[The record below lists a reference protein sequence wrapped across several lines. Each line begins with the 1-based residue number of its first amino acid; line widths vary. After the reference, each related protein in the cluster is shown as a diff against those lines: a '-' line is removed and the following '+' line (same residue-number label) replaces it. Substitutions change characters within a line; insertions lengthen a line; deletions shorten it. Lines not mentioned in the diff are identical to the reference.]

1 MSELTGYLF
10 DNTGAAIP
18 SATVQLLTKNT
29 STQIASTSTNSDG
42 KWSFS
47 GQPAAAYDVKLTFGS
62 SVRYI
67 KGDQEVQATMGEFI
81 SSESNSTYP
90 LRVENA
96 TNNASNAV
104 LELRGNNSTRADGD
118 EIYVSFKLNDDG
130 GNLTEFAR
138 ITAEANDVSNGSED
152 GELRFSVAD
161 SNNSGN
167 LTEVF
172 VMSSAVGGGTAF
184 DITTNTVSMATDSFT
199 IKSEDDGSAAVL
211 KLQADQGDDNADKW
225 QVSVADGGT
234 LTINSEISGSPVA
247 HMTLTPN
254 STVTSST
261 VAFAG
266 AVTTA
271 ANLTVGGDLTITGD
285 DLFMGTN
292 TAGMLLIAD
301 GTNFNPT
308 SITSL
313 SAISSIGAADTLLAI
328 DDTDGALKKVTRST
342 LVSGLAT
349 GTMTDVVDDS
359 SPELGGDLD
368 VLERAIVTG
377 ASNRNIALT
386 PHGTG
391 VVRIDGTNGVDIESG
406 AISIKNG
413 GAESYVRFYCE
424 SSNAHYTQLQA
435 SPHSAYSGNVTVVLP
450 AAATNLVGDD
460 TTQTLTNKTLTTPKI
475 AEIDSLSSGSITLDA
490 EANIELN
497 ADGGTITFADAGAS
511 LGTITSSGYSGN
523 AATATVATTVT
534 ITDNES
540 TNEDNAIVFTAGG
553 DVDGGNLGLESD
565 GDLTYNPSTGKLTA
579 TQLAGTQAVFVGKD
593 ASITDDTA
601 TGVVATMTAL
611 TGVSIGELV
620 HIDGNGKIDQ
630 AHADA
635 TADMPAIGIALEA
648 NNSGSDADIK
658 VLLQGFYKDA
668 DQFNFTVGTAVFADH
683 SGEGNFTQSASTTDG
698 HFIQR
703 VGIALTADTLYFS
716 PSLDVIERD

>member
-29 STQIASTSTNSDG
+29 STQVASTSTNSDG

-62 SVRYI
+62 SVRFI

-130 GNLTEFAR
+130 GNSTEFAR

-152 GELRFSVAD
+152 GELRYSVM
-161 SNNSGN
+161 SGGS

-172 VMSSAVGGGTAF
+172 VMSSAIGGGTAF
-184 DITTNTVSMATDSFT
+184 DITTSTVSMATDSFT
-199 IKSEDDGSAAVL
+199 IKSEDDGSPAVL

-234 LTINSEISGSPVA
+234 LTINSEISGSAVA

-266 AVTTA
+266 LVTTA
-271 ANLTVGGDLTITGD
+271 GNLTVGGDLTITGD

-342 LVSGLAT
+342 LVSGLAS
-349 GTMTDVVDDS
+349 GTMTDVVDDT

-460 TTQTLTNKTLTTPKI
+460 TTQTLTNKRLTSPKINEDVTLTAT
-475 AEIDSLSSGSITLDA
+475 AT
-490 EANIELN
+490 ELN
-497 ADGGTITFADAGAS
+497 LLDNVSGLVKADFTKLAAVDATATELNIMDGNTTVGTDAIADDDGIVTNDGGTMKQTKVQT
-511 LGTITSSGYSGN
+511 L
-523 AATATVATTVT
+523 ATYMEGE
-534 ITDNES
+534 IDN
-540 TNEDNAIVFTAGG
+540 
-553 DVDGGNLGLESD
+553 
-565 GDLTYNPSTGKLTA
+565 LTA
-579 TQLAGTQAVFVGKD
+579 LTQAVFVGKD

-601 TGVVATMTAL
+601 TGMVATMTAL
-611 TGVSIGELV
+611 TGVSVGELV

-635 TADMPAIGIALEA
+635 SADMPAIGIALEA
-648 NNSGSDADIK
+648 NSSGSDADIK
-658 VLLQGFYKDA
+658 VLLQGFYKDV
-668 DQFNFTVGTAVFADH
+668 DQFDFSSNIGEAVFADH
-683 SGEGNFTQSASTTDG
+683 SGEGNFTQSPSTTDG
-698 HFIQR
+698 HFIQK
-703 VGIALTADTLYFS
+703 VGIALSADTLYFS